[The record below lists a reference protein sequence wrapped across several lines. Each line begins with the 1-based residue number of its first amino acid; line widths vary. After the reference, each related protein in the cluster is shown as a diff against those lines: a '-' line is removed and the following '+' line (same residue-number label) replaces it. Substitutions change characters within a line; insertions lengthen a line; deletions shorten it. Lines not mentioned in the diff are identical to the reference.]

1 MDEDD
6 LKHVTGL
13 LASAIRDRRSDIS
26 ENIAYFKGTEGRM
39 RFASDE
45 FREYFEKRFR
55 GFSDNWC
62 APVAQ
67 APIER
72 IHYLGMRLEGQIGTV
87 PEVARWWGRNDADRG
102 LSEALLMMTVGKR
115 SFALVS
121 PSPRGAR
128 ITFEHPDSAAVIY
141 DAVTRERRAGLTLW
155 QDDRY
160 EYGQLHLPDYVIPVK
175 RRKTL
180 LSSGGGIIPP
190 DVSDWEFEFDKAERN
205 TLGAVALVEFRNQTL
220 LDNDPISDIAGVG
233 AVQDAINLV
242 WAYLLNALDYAS
254 LPGRLILGG
263 EQLMVPVLD
272 EDGQPVGEKPL
283 DMESLIR
290 DRMAHIPSSPGG
302 ANPSIGEWTPAALD
316 AYTDVIEKAIEH
328 IAARTRTPGH
338 YLLTNAEV
346 PATGYDAAEAGLV
359 SKTNERIAFATPA
372 VREINRLAALAEGDH
387 DLAAALATAD
397 ARWKKPQYRSEQQLM
412 DGLQK
417 MRAAGFPFQWI
428 AEEYGLSPAE
438 VDRVMQMRREE
449 ANDIAAFDLSFL
461 ERPSADAASVSA
473 D

>member
-1 MDEDD
+1 MDEQEIKR
-6 LKHVTGL
+6 LTVV
-13 LASAIRDRRSDIS
+13 LAETIQSRRGDIKT
-26 ENIAYFKGTEGRM
+26 NIDYFKGTEGRM

-45 FREYFEKRFR
+45 FRDYFEKRFR

-72 IHYLGMRLEGQIGTV
+72 IHYLGMRLDGEIRTD
-87 PEVARWWGRNDADRG
+87 ERVARWWGRNDADRG
-102 LSEALLMMTVGKR
+102 LSEALLMMTVGTR
-115 SFALVS
+115 AFGLVS

-128 ITFEHPDSAAVIY
+128 ITFEHPDSAAVVY
-141 DAVTRERRAGLTLW
+141 DPVTRERKAGLTLW
-155 QDDRY
+155 QDDQF
-160 EYGQLHLPDYVIPVK
+160 EYGQLHLPEYVIPVK
-175 RRKTL
+175 RAKSVL
-180 LSSGGGIIPP
+180 SGGGLILPP
-190 DVSDWEFEFDKAERN
+190 DATDWQFDFANAERN
-205 TLGAVALVEFRNQTL
+205 PLGAVALVEFKNQTL

-233 AVQDAINLV
+233 AIQDAINLV

-263 EQLMVPVLD
+263 ERLMVPILD
-272 EDGQPVGEKPL
+272 EKGQVVGERPL
-283 DMESLIR
+283 EMDALIR
-290 DRMAHIPSSPGG
+290 DRMAHIPASGDR
-302 ANPSIGEWTPAALD
+302 NPTIGEWTPAALD

-359 SKTNERIAFATPA
+359 SKTNERISFAAPA
-372 VREINRLAALAEGDH
+372 VREINRLAALAEGEH
-387 DLAAALATAD
+387 RLAEALASAE

-417 MRAAGFPFQWI
+417 MRASGFPLRWV
-428 AEEYGLSPAE
+428 AEEYGMTPAE
-438 VDRVMQMRREE
+438 VDRMMEMVREE
-449 ANDIAAFDLSFL
+449 AAEFTALDLGFL
-461 ERPSADAASVSA
+461 ERPDADAAPASA